1 MALTVTQPMER
12 APTFAEIQMLAGQH
26 DVQIHGNE
34 LAGDFCHPNSGQ
46 PKVAGRY
53 NIGSNGDIRGD
64 FNANAIGK
72 LTGHFALTAGKIEV
86 TITEKP
92 FLLPEAMLKSA
103 LSAALKEFS
112 TKLKTIQS

>member
-12 APTFAEIQMLAGQH
+12 TPTFAEIQMLAGQH
-26 DVQIHGNE
+26 NVQIHGNE
-34 LAGDFCHPNSGQ
+34 LAGDFYHPNSDQ

-53 NIGSNGDIRGD
+53 TIGSNGDIRCD
-64 FNANAIGK
+64 FNANAMGK
-72 LTGHFALTAGKIEV
+72 LAGHFALAAGKIEV

-112 TKLKTIQS
+112 TKLKTLQS